1 VQTKLFAPEVSANVR
16 ECMRSLTVVL
26 QIYWPWD
33 EARLVLHLLRDR
45 VQQGAVIP
53 DAYWY
58 PYDVFW
64 QLTCHLGFLHRL
76 FLELRLISHPIRL
89 FAFHRLHRLP
99 AFHRL
104 HRLLVFI
111 VFIGFLLFIVPTG
124 CLLFIV
130 FIGMSFLLS
139 IAFIAFIDMT
149 IAPVTMVAKYG
160 VGANVLEP
168 SATKAHR
175 WHIDGVRCSAKGR
188 AWLA

>member
-1 VQTKLFAPEVSANVR
+1 
-16 ECMRSLTVVL
+16 MRSLTVVL
-26 QIYWPWD
+26 QLYRPWG

-58 PYDVFW
+58 PYDVF
-64 QLTCHLGFLHRL
+64 QQCKCHRWVSSPD
-76 FLELRLISHPIRL
+76 FLELCYISHLIRRL
-89 FAFHRLHRLP
+89 AFHRFHRMIAFHRLYRLLAFHRPHRLPSFHRLHRHEVLT
-99 AFHRL
+99 F
-104 HRLLVFI
+104 
-111 VFIGFLLFIVPTG
+111 
-124 CLLFIV
+124 
-130 FIGMSFLLS
+130 
-139 IAFIAFIDMT
+139 IAFITFIDMT